1 MNLGELKQHIRAV
14 AQDVSEFSRLW
25 TDEEIIQYVN
35 DGQIEA
41 CRNAP
46 WILKT
51 SSMSVGEVKPKSI
64 LTVDGFLGNG
74 TVSKILVNNQN
85 IITNP
90 VTYNNDNSLTA
101 SLLSNEINDTGLFT
115 ATVNGAVIT
124 IEPVESNGSFYN
136 NQVPLI
142 VATSNYLTAT
152 QFTGGIDGI
161 CRIQLKPNVKEYT
174 FSNKLLKIES
184 FYLGEN
190 QKKLAI
196 KDFRDLCDNDKNLAK
211 QKGSVECIL
220 YGLGSNS
227 FYVAR
232 VPTVKDYIN
241 MTVYHLPLKSLRANS
256 DIPEIPEY
264 LHSKL
269 VHYALYK
276 MYMKNDIEGEQMDI
290 SNFHYSKFIEEFGDN
305 QFGAISNKNNEVF
318 FFGG

>member
-1 MNLGELKQHIRAV
+1 MNIGELKQHIRAV

-35 DGQIEA
+35 EGQVEA

-51 SSMSVGEVKPKSI
+51 SSMSVGEVKPKSTF
-64 LTVDGFLGNG
+64 TVDGLLGTG
-74 TVSKILVNNQN
+74 TISQILVDGQN
-85 IITNP
+85 IISNSI
-90 VTYNNDNSLTA
+90 TYNNDDSITA
-101 SLLSNEINDTGLFT
+101 SLLTNEINDTGLFT
-115 ATVNGAVIT
+115 ATVNGGVIT
-124 IEPVESNGSFYN
+124 VEPVESNGSYYN
-136 NQVPLI
+136 NVAPI
-142 VATSNYLTAT
+142 VVATNSYLTVT

-161 CRIQLKPNVKEYT
+161 CRVQLKNNVKEYT
-174 FSNKLLKIES
+174 FSNKILKIES
-184 FYLGEN
+184 LYLGEN
-190 QKKLAI
+190 QKKLSV
-196 KDFRDLCDNDKNLAK
+196 KDFRDLTDNDKQLAK
-211 QKGSVECIL
+211 QKGEVECVL
-220 YGLGSNS
+220 YGIGNDS

-232 VPTVKDYIN
+232 VPNKKDYIN
-241 MTVYHLPLKSLRANS
+241 MTVCYLPLKTLRNNS

-264 LHSKL
+264 LHPKL

-305 QFGAISNKNNEVF
+305 QFGASSNKNNQVF